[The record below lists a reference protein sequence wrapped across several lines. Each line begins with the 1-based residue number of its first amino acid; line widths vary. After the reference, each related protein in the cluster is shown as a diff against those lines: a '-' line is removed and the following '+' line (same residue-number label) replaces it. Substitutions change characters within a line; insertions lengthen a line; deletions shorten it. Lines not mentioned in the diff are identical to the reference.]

1 MGLSGVVR
9 PTSEQISAEVDRTT
23 PNPSFAKE
31 GNGFTRTVLRTL
43 LSVGFIIA
51 VLMWQ
56 QSGQW
61 VPTGDRAR
69 DSAVKPRSDFMI
81 FYGAAMVM
89 RHSPEHLYDQ
99 QKEGAAQ
106 SAATGLDISAAD
118 FD

>member
-1 MGLSGVVR
+1 MKSERGLTALSRARSPLGTHWPLCCHIRTAMMNPTLNSVR
-9 PTSEQISAEVDRTT
+9 RTVLVK
-23 PNPSFAKE
+23 PFPSLARE

-61 VPTGDRAR
+61 VPSGDRAR

-81 FYGAAMVM
+81 FYGA
-89 RHSPEHLYDQ
+89 
-99 QKEGAAQ
+99 
-106 SAATGLDISAAD
+106 
-118 FD
+118 